1 MSQEIVSA
9 SIGAIPYRVTL
20 SEGAHQWFGD
30 APQSLGGGESGPSP
44 HQLLLSA
51 LGACTAITVSMYARR
66 KELPLTGLDVE
77 LFISA
82 EQLTPPALTQ
92 IERRVTLH
100 GELDAAQRQRLLEIA
115 NACPIHKLLSGE
127 IRIDTQLQG

>member
-1 MSQEIVSA
+1 MSNEIVSA
-9 SIGAIPYRVTL
+9 TIGTTPYRVTL

-51 LGACTAITVSMYARR
+51 LGACTAITVSMYAQR
-66 KELPLTGLDVE
+66 KGLPLEGIDVE
-77 LFISA
+77 LFVSA

-92 IERRVTLH
+92 IERRVNFR
-100 GELDAAQRQRLLEIA
+100 GALDEAQRTRLLEIA
-115 NACPIHKLLSGE
+115 NACPLHKLLTGE
-127 IRIDTQLQG
+127 IRIDTRLAG

>member
-1 MSQEIVSA
+1 MSKEIVTA
-9 SIGAIPYRVTL
+9 TIGTTPYRVTL

-30 APQSLGGGESGPSP
+30 APQSLGGGESAPSP

-51 LGACTAITVSMYARR
+51 LGACTAITVSMYAQR
-66 KELPLTGLDVE
+66 KGLPLTGIDVE

-92 IERRVTLH
+92 IERRVDFH
-100 GELDAAQRQRLLEIA
+100 GELDDAQRARLLEIA
-115 NACPIHKLLSGE
+115 NACPVHKLLSGE
-127 IRIDTQLQG
+127 IRIETRLAG

>member
-1 MSQEIVSA
+1 MSTEIVSA
-9 SIGAIPYRVTL
+9 TIGSTPYRVTL

-30 APQSLGGGESGPSP
+30 APQNLGGGASGPSP

-51 LGACTAITVSMYARR
+51 LGACTAITVSMYAQR
-66 KELPLTGLDVE
+66 KGLALEGIDVE

-92 IERRVTLH
+92 IERRIDLH
-100 GELDAAQRQRLLEIA
+100 GALDEAQRARLLDIA
-115 NACPIHKLLSGE
+115 NACPLHKLLSGE